1 MATQANLFKKS
12 ASFAPFHALLDRRY
26 LFYVRQK
33 GSLISAIFQLQ
44 LTFYW
49 IIGIIEDYHK
59 KNLRELL
66 LSKKKANHSGKI
78 KRELGEAVTLMCGFS
93 KDQ

>member
-1 MATQANLFKKS
+1 MAKTMVSCQAFPSLPSSSRAPRVSLVPKIPFLF
-12 ASFAPFHALLDRRY
+12 PFKRLPRR
-26 LFYVRQK
+26 
-33 GSLISAIFQLQ
+33 

-49 IIGIIEDYHK
+49 IIGIIGDYRK

-78 KRELGEAVTLMCGFS
+78 KRELGEGVTLMCGFS

>member
-1 MATQANLFKKS
+1 M
-12 ASFAPFHALLDRRY
+12 
-26 LFYVRQK
+26 
-33 GSLISAIFQLQ
+33 G
-44 LTFYW
+44 
-49 IIGIIEDYHK
+49 DYRK

-78 KRELGEAVTLMCGFS
+78 KRELGEGVTLMCGFS